1 MATRR
6 KDEYIP
12 LDTSGNDYA
21 GMVGMSDID
30 RAALDAAQ
38 QSWIDANAAGNQ
50 AAMNAAH
57 SQAEAIRRK
66 YSYSGGS
73 DGSQYLPQSDS
84 SFSYRDAPD
93 YVNRYQ
99 SQIDNVTNQIMN
111 REEFSYDPNT
121 DPLYALYR
129 DNYTR
134 NGQRA
139 MQDTLGQ
146 VAART
151 GGLASSYATSAAN
164 QTYNNY
170 MAALADKIPELQQLA
185 YSMYR
190 DEGDDLYAQMNML
203 TALEQGDYAKYA
215 DQLAQYN
222 ADRNFAYGSYADDR
236 NWDYQLD
243 RDMIEDSRYDS
254 ETAYNQ
260 ALDRAELLASMG
272 DYSGYAALGLTDSQI
287 AGLENAYQAAMQAAS
302 YTGGSSGGGTS
313 GDEEEEASELEETLV
328 QRMLAYGNDNL
339 AQSFLLEQFDDGD
352 DPRIDRIWDLYVQER
367 DSGTVT
373 EDDETLTASQED
385 KIARAA
391 SDYYEANPGVKL
403 DSRTLDN
410 WLSSNGYSGTAAQL
424 FKSYLAEYG
433 AGYSRG

>member
-1 MATRR
+1 MPTIRR
-6 KDEYIP
+6 EDEYIP
-12 LDTSGNDYA
+12 LDSSGNDYA
-21 GMVGMSDID
+21 ALAGMSDLD
-30 RAALDAAQ
+30 RAALAAAQ
-38 QSWIDANAAGNQ
+38 QSWQEASAAGDIERQ
-50 AAMNAAH
+50 NAAH

-66 YSYSGGS
+66 YNYSGGA

-84 SFSYRDAPD
+84 SFTYRDAPD

-99 SQIDNVTNQIMN
+99 SQIDSVTNQILN
-111 REEFSYDPNT
+111 REDFSYDPNT

-129 DNYTR
+129 DSYTR
-134 NGQRA
+134 EGQRA

-146 VAART
+146 VSART
-151 GGLASSYATSAAN
+151 GGMASSYATSAAN

-190 DEGDDLYAQMNML
+190 DEGDDLYAQMSML

-254 ETAYNQ
+254 ETAYSQ

-272 DYSGYAALGLTDSQI
+272 DYSGYAALGLTDAQI
-287 AGLENAYQAAMQAAS
+287 AGLENAYQAALQAAS
-302 YTGGSSGGGTS
+302 YKGSSGGSGGGS
-313 GDEEEEASELEETLV
+313 GDDGEPEPSFYEQLMAIENRGEAFAFLALADLTEGEVEELMKEWEQA
-328 QRMLAYGNDNL
+328 QRENEGESALTGGNTQL
-339 AQSFLLEQFDDGD
+339 
-352 DPRIDRIWDLYVQER
+352 
-367 DSGTVT
+367 
-373 EDDETLTASQED
+373 
-385 KIARAA
+385 
-391 SDYYEANPGVKL
+391 
-403 DSRTLDN
+403 
-410 WLSSNGYSGTAAQL
+410 GYSASATDLEFIRANVRRIEENGGDVSTYIDQL
-424 FKSYLAEYG
+424 VNSGFISVQQGLEFLQ
-433 AGYSRG
+433 SVN